1 MTLLG
6 LDVNATRAR
15 AVSGTM
21 GDFPCPLPLDPPATD
36 LPMFISLNKPR
47 PEVGQAG
54 IHLVRQMPHLV
65 FQDFLA
71 NLGEPPMPGRN
82 WLAKPALDSL
92 QALGLVFQRLQPI
105 CIASDGV
112 VLALPGYLNQ
122 SQADLVLSLGTQS
135 KFPVLGSIPA
145 PVAGALA
152 AFAEQAWYGSALVVD
167 IDDHAL
173 TLTAINAVEGRA
185 QFLET
190 RTLPHLGLRVWK
202 ERLLNAFADCCV
214 MQSRRD
220 PRASPMA
227 EQALYEQLDGIL
239 DACRQGRLV
248 QLSLQAA
255 NWYQNLVVSPEQ
267 PVAYCANL
275 VQHVVGEVEGQ
286 LSAPWPDGPPNVIL
300 LTAAAGKLPG
310 LVQALRSFLEEW
322 KPPLLHGLRTTPP
335 PADDFGEGLFED
347 GPGGSITVLVLSA
360 DAPGRGA
367 HIVAGYIHRGDVV
380 PGHLEQAVPL
390 PLPQPVDV
398 GPARLHFQGE
408 DYFINETSFSLG
420 RQPGCNLVFD
430 GNVYLSVSPR
440 HCEILFDHRT
450 FMLCDR
456 SREGTL
462 VNDCP
467 VSASVVL
474 RPGDWIRLGP
484 DGPLL
489 RFLGR
494 GPDFS
499 PLLTTA

>member
-6 LDVNATRAR
+6 LDVNATRVR

-21 GDFPCPLPLDPPATD
+21 GDFPCPLPLDPPAID
-36 LPMFISLNKPR
+36 LPMVISLDKPR
-47 PEVGQAG
+47 PEVGLAG
-54 IHLVRQMPHLV
+54 VRLVRQMPHLT

-71 NLGEPPMPGRN
+71 TLGEPSIPGRN
-82 WLAKPALDSL
+82 WIARPQLDSL
-92 QALGLVFQRLQPI
+92 QALGLVFERLQPI
-105 CIASDGV
+105 CSASDGV
-112 VLALPGYLNQ
+112 VLALPGYLSR
-122 SQADLVLSLGTQS
+122 SQAEMMLDLGTQFR
-135 KFPVLGSIPA
+135 FPILGSISA

-152 AFAEQAWYGSALVVD
+152 AYAEQAWYGSALVVD

-173 TLTAINAVEGRA
+173 TLTAVNAVEGQA
-185 QFLET
+185 HFLET
-190 RTLPHLGLRVWK
+190 RTLAHLGLRVWK
-202 ERLLNAFADCCV
+202 ERLLNALSDCCV

-248 QLSLQAA
+248 QLALQAA

-275 VQHVVGEVEGQ
+275 VEHVVLEVEGQ

-300 LTAAAGKLPG
+300 LTAAAGRLPG
-310 LVQALRSFLEEW
+310 LVHALRSFLEDW
-322 KPPLLHGLRTTPP
+322 KPPLLHGLRTTSV
-335 PADDFGEGLFED
+335 DDFGEGLFQD
-347 GPGGSITVLVLSA
+347 GPGGSMTVLVLSA

-367 HIVAGYIHRGDVV
+367 HTVAGYIHRGDLA
-380 PGHLEQAVPL
+380 PGHLDLAVPL
-390 PLPQPVDV
+390 PLPQPVDA

-408 DYFINETSFSLG
+408 DYVINESNFSLG

-450 FMLCDR
+450 FMLWDR

-467 VSASVVL
+467 VASSVVL
-474 RPGDWIRLGP
+474 RSGDWIRLGP